1 MSKNCT
7 CQQYAVLVPIKTVA
21 SKGCKVS
28 IATVVHKRY
37 PVIKESNAIS
47 HKTNLLAVQYMS
59 WQTFAPMIT
68 TDPSLYMLKKTSH
81 NWPLDVRTIKQHI
94 HTINCEWMHEITT
107 HNIHVSAL
115 AHRKHASKA
124 NWHRS
129 SSRQVSINSE
139 LKEIT
144 SLLCCQSLRE
154 LVHEPLDVETKL
166 MTNGKIVL
174 TAVPWKQV

>member
-28 IATVVHKRY
+28 IAIVVHKRY

-68 TDPSLYMLKKTSH
+68 TDPSLYMLKKNITQLATGCSH
-81 NWPLDVRTIKQHI
+81 NKATY
-94 HTINCEWMHEITT
+94 T
-107 HNIHVSAL
+107 HN
-115 AHRKHASKA
+115 
-124 NWHRS
+124 
-129 SSRQVSINSE
+129 
-139 LKEIT
+139 
-144 SLLCCQSLRE
+144 
-154 LVHEPLDVETKL
+154 KL
-166 MTNGKIVL
+166 
-174 TAVPWKQV
+174 